1 MRSIAHGP
9 VDGAPWPAPESLGEL
24 GPLGAALAAGEV
36 TVDMGAG
43 ADRIMSSFE
52 TASARTCGSTGW

>member
-1 MRSIAHGP
+1 MAHGP
-9 VDGAPWPAPESLGEL
+9 VDDAPGFTSESFGEL

-52 TASARTCGSTGW
+52 TASART

>member
-1 MRSIAHGP
+1 MAHGP
-9 VDGAPWPAPESLGEL
+9 VDDAPGFTPESLGEL

-52 TASARTCGSTGW
+52 TASART

>member
-1 MRSIAHGP
+1 MAHEP
-9 VDGAPWPAPESLGEL
+9 VDGGPWPTPESLGEL

-43 ADRIMSSFE
+43 ADRIISSFE
-52 TASARTCGSTGW
+52 TASASTWGSTGW